1 MTRPPEVR
9 PSYAAA
15 PAFWQ
20 SDKDIHLADD
30 SHRVADFNFVMNH
43 IEMRSKQS
51 CKKLEMENRLGDG
64 AYVRIPLSESPTL
77 TV

>member
-30 SHRVADFNFVMNH
+30 SRRVADFNFVMNH
-43 IEMRSKQS
+43 IKMPSKQS
-51 CKKLEMENRLGDG
+51 YEKYRLG
-64 AYVRIPLSESPTL
+64 AKARVYVPLSESPTL